1 VILHVNPVSK
11 LQYILGNILLAT
23 LPLILLFRNTL
34 SQGRKERIIPGNP
47 LVHIMDPSESPT
59 QYLGPPKSAIPFKG
73 PFILNSQYLEAQKSA
88 IPRNGPYRITH
99 PIYGTYKICYFIQ
112 RTLQIQFPI
121 SGISKICYS
130 I

>member
-1 VILHVNPVSK
+1 MKPLSLKLFNVTGCTKFSSGHPFQNGRNEKIFVFVEVILHVNPVSK

-59 QYLGPPKSAIPFKG
+59 QHLGPPKSAIPFKG
-73 PFILNSQYLEAQKSA
+73 PFILSS
-88 IPRNGPYRITH
+88 
-99 PIYGTYKICYFIQ
+99 
-112 RTLQIQFPI
+112 
-121 SGISKICYS
+121 
-130 I
+130 